1 MMTTMTLAVT
11 KNLQTLFALGLL
23 LVGCDV
29 GDPANKPGDGPG
41 SDPAGR
47 LTLSRDALV
56 FNAGGDIPNDARTL
70 TVSNDGAGTLR
81 ANLSISGADA
91 AQFALQASALTLAA
105 GESRDVTVTFTPSGE
120 VGPQHASLDVSGEDS
135 ARVYLGG
142 LSVVGQDGTKEPSVQ
157 WIFDTYGFPIQTGD
171 SDPTTSPLVDEI
183 TNRPVGDEIVAQ
195 TFRRADTSQPVTA
208 EVLATFAVTD
218 VEPVFEF
225 GYYDPGSATPALQKL
240 LSIPIDPALNGQQL
254 EPAIIP
260 ATTAEGRVVS
270 FEPPVGR
277 FGFYS
282 FWPTTRF
289 FDERVVYSEDARNTF
304 RNNIPHHVR
313 PYPLKNRDGTVVEN
327 AYILATDESNRL
339 NDYNDAVIV
348 VRNVRPAGA
357 GSSGTGRQQE

>member
-1 MMTTMTLAVT
+1 MTHLT
-11 KNLQTLFALGLL
+11 KNLKTPLAAFFALGILA
-23 LVGCDV
+23 GCNVDDPGTGPEPG
-29 GDPANKPGDGPG
+29 GDPAGL
-41 SDPAGR
+41 
-47 LTLSRDALV
+47 LTLSRSELV

-70 TVSNDGAGTLR
+70 TLSNDGADTLTVEL
-81 ANLSISGADA
+81 AVSGVDA
-91 AQFALQASALTLAA
+91 AQFALQSGTLTLAA

-120 VGPQHASLDVSGEDS
+120 VGPQFAFLDLSDETTT
-135 ARVYLGG
+135 AQVYLGG

-171 SDPTTSPLVDEI
+171 ADPTTSPLVDEI

-195 TFRRADTSQPVTA
+195 TFERADSSRPVTA

-240 LSIPIDPALNGQQL
+240 LGIPIDPALNGQRL
-254 EPAIIP
+254 EPAIVPTAP
-260 ATTAEGRVVS
+260 AVGRVVS
-270 FEPPVGR
+270 FEPPAGR

-282 FWPTTRF
+282 YWPTTRF

-304 RNNIPHHVR
+304 KNAVPHHVR
-313 PYPLKNRDGTVVEN
+313 PYPLKTRDGTVVEN

-348 VRNVRPAGA
+348 VRNVRPAVA
-357 GSSGTGRQQE
+357 GE

>member
-1 MMTTMTLAVT
+1 MT
-11 KNLQTLFALGLL
+11 KNLKTLFALGILL
-23 LVGCDV
+23 AGCEVD
-29 GDPANKPGDGPG
+29 DPGNGPGDGFG
-41 SDPAGR
+41 GDPEGR
-47 LTLSRDALV
+47 LTLDRDELV
-56 FNAGGDIPNDARTL
+56 FNAGGDIPNDSRTL
-70 TVSNDGAGTLR
+70 TLSNDGADTLTVEL
-81 ANLSISGADA
+81 AVSGVDA
-91 AQFALQASALTLAA
+91 AQFALQSGTLTLAA
-105 GESRDVTVTFTPSGE
+105 GESRDVTVTFTPSGD
-120 VGPQHASLDVSGEDS
+120 VGPQYASLDLSSDKNS
-135 ARVYLGG
+135 AQVYLGG

-171 SDPTTSPLVDEI
+171 ADPTTSPLVDEI
-183 TNRPVGDEIVAQ
+183 TNGPVGDEIVAQ
-195 TFRRADTSQPVTA
+195 IFERADTSQPVTT

-225 GYYDPGSATPALQKL
+225 GYYNPGSATPALQKL

-260 ATTAEGRVVS
+260 ATTAVSRVVS
-270 FEPPVGR
+270 FEPPAGP

-289 FDERVVYSEDARNTF
+289 FDERIVYSEDARNTF

-357 GSSGTGRQQE
+357 GE